1 MEHTAQEVTGSQLYR
16 ESPGPRRRFVTDRL
30 SFESIFV
37 AFVFFVV
44 LSQFILYAGSET
56 LSQPLRPLI
65 VLILTVQVVRRGRL
79 RLPVCSVALAMSV
92 YQFLIWFFLYPNGG
106 DLRQYLILI
115 FYFMML
121 FSVAGFPWKRRELQ
135 VIIYAAFIA
144 TFVCAVV
151 FFFSN
156 NMTDFSQQTYYF
168 MGAEINRNKN
178 AYTFAFGVILGRLYL
193 AYGRG
198 RSKIIILLMTAFEGY
213 CLIFSQC
220 RGAFLGV
227 FVVIC
232 MTAWNK
238 ARDMRR
244 RNSPYLIFY
253 IILFFLVCIVGYYL
267 IKNSAVSRLVDSDNL
282 SGRDD
287 SIEHAL
293 LLFREAPLLG
303 KIFGNGIEYE
313 GMHTEGIG
321 THFVYL
327 TYLLEAG
334 IVGTSLIVLT
344 FTQAARNLRG
354 EVAWALFIFALSRT
368 FFEGMDYYIFIP
380 LILSIC
386 ISNYERIFHSSGKEL
401 FCRIKGQQ
409 REKYFLLDGERKI
422 V

>member
-1 MEHTAQEVTGSQLYR
+1 MTDNRKEHRPDSMEHTAQGVTESQLYTEFSR
-16 ESPGPRRRFVTDRL
+16 QRRRVLTDNL
-30 SFESIFV
+30 SFESVFV

-44 LSQFILYAGSET
+44 LSQFVLYAGSEA

-106 DLRQYLILI
+106 SFRQYLILI

-135 VIIYAAFIA
+135 LIIYATFIA
-144 TFVCAVV
+144 TFACAVV

-156 NMTDFSQQTYYF
+156 NMTDFSQHTYYF
-168 MGAEINRNKN
+168 MGTEVNRNKN
-178 AYTFAFGVILGRLYL
+178 AYSFAFGIILGRFYL

-198 RSKIIILLMTAFEGY
+198 RNRFLIMMIMLFELY
-213 CLIFSQC
+213 CLLYSQC

-227 FVVIC
+227 FVVMC

-244 RNSPYLIFY
+244 RNNPYLIFY
-253 IILFFLVCIVGYYL
+253 IILFFLVCVVGYYL
-267 IKNSAVSRLVDSDNL
+267 IKFSAVSRLVDGDNL

-313 GMHTEGIG
+313 GIHTEGVG
-321 THFVYL
+321 VHFVYL
-327 TYLLEAG
+327 TYLLESG
-334 IVGTSLIVLT
+334 IVGVILIVSI
-344 FTQAARNLRG
+344 FIQAARNLQG
-354 EVAWALFIFALSRT
+354 EISWYLFVFALSRT
-368 FFEGMDYYIFIP
+368 LFEGMDYYIFIP

-386 ISNYERIFHSSGKEL
+386 ISNYERLFHSSGKEL
-401 FCRIKGQQ
+401 FSQVR
-409 REKYFLLDGERKI
+409 R
-422 V
+422 